1 MDKDIYIY
9 KYEESVCFWDILKRV
24 ISAASEGND
33 QPPELSIV
41 FVFFYG
47 SKEREREKRAT
58 RLLKDTRKD
67 KMICVYSFFRFII
80 LHTFI
85 TLHSETIETKTTQI
99 TKKKISQTEERF
111 LKKICATRQAHDTA
125 SKKTSKNSPVC
136 INVVLFHKQQ
146 VSNGLYNS

>member
-67 KMICVYSFFRFII
+67 KMICVYSFFSFYHLTHIHNITFRNNRDKD
-80 LHTFI
+80 HTNN
-85 TLHSETIETKTTQI
+85 
-99 TKKKISQTEERF
+99 EE
-111 LKKICATRQAHDTA
+111 
-125 SKKTSKNSPVC
+125 KN
-136 INVVLFHKQQ
+136 
-146 VSNGLYNS
+146 